1 MPRMFFRPLSS
12 LALALILVSCSS
24 LRSPVVP
31 GATPKDH
38 GAIGATEGPAWKDG
52 SLYFTDGKHINR
64 MGPDGKTSVFR
75 HNASNGLLF
84 DKEGRLVACESG
96 LRRVTRTEKD
106 GSITVLADRFEGR
119 HYMGMDLAEGIEPRA
134 GTLNALR
141 FRERRFNSPND
152 LCMDSKGRV
161 YFTDPRYGSRAGME
175 IDDGSF
181 DKQSIIQGGAMPN
194 DLTKAL
200 SLNPTG
206 DAFDIELDKLS
217 AKTRRWL
224 MSFVQK
230 KQERLVEGVYR
241 LDSPGRVSLVV
252 AGGANGYRMERPN
265 GILISPDGRYLYIAD
280 NNNSTHGGSRRLL
293 RYKLDHNGDITSPP
307 KTIFD
312 WKDGRGPDGMKMDS
326 AGRIYVAAGTNK
338 ATEFESTRFKAGCY
352 ILSPSGRLLDF
363 IPVAPDECCNCA
375 FGGKDGKTLFITSG
389 GHLWSVPLR

>member
-1 MPRMFFRPLSS
+1 MPCMTFRLLSC
-12 LALALILVSCSS
+12 LALGLILGSCSS

-31 GATPKDH
+31 GAKPKDH

-84 DKEGRLVACESG
+84 DKEGRLIACESG

-106 GSITVLADRFEGR
+106 GSITVLADRFER
-119 HYMGMDLAEGIEPRA
+119 K
-134 GTLNALR
+134 
-141 FRERRFNSPND
+141 RFNSPND
-152 LCMDSKGRV
+152 LCMDSKGRI
-161 YFTDPRYGSRAGME
+161 YFTDPRYGSREGME
-175 IDDGSF
+175 ISLICSSPICSLPSARKDFFIEGAYRIDDRG
-181 DKQSIIQGGAMPN
+181 KVRE
-194 DLTKAL
+194 AL
-200 SLNPTG
+200 P
-206 DAFDIELDKLS
+206 IEFPS
-217 AKTRRWL
+217 
-224 MSFVQK
+224 
-230 KQERLVEGVYR
+230 G
-241 LDSPGRVSLVV
+241 P
-252 AGGANGYRMERPN
+252 ERPN
-265 GILISPDGRYLYIAD
+265 GILISPDDHYLYIAD
-280 NNNSTHGGSRRLL
+280 NNNNNHGGSRRLL
-293 RYKLDHNGDITSPP
+293 RYELDAEGRANVLTQ
-307 KTIFD
+307 KVLFD

-338 ATEFESTRFKAGCY
+338 ATEFETTRYKAGCY